1 MDDLASRISILSLDW
16 GQKKIGVAVL
26 PATINVP
33 IPLGVI
39 IRDDQNNFLNQL
51 RIWLK
56 QYNVQKIII
65 GLPISLSGEEG
76 AQAVRVRAET
86 GVLRELGLPL
96 EFVDERFSSQSGGV
110 SAKVAGVL
118 EDDAYAAV
126 QLLEKFL

>member
-1 MDDLASRISILSLDW
+1 MSILALDW